1 MKPSIAFKALR
12 ASGLLILVWVSAV
25 TPSYACTTAV
35 ISGKVTADGR
45 PLLWKNRDT
54 RDGRHNEVAKITG
67 GKYEAVAVV
76 NAGQRKSVWMGVNE
90 VGFCIE
96 NSLSR
101 DLSTDD
107 DSSGPG
113 NGSFMRM
120 ALQRCKT
127 VDDFRRLLEET
138 NISGRSTLA
147 NFGVIDAHGGAAL
160 FETGPKSY
168 ELFDANDPV
177 TAPNGYI
184 VRSNFSTKA
193 QKVSCN
199 PAAAVL
205 KGIYSSERYLRA
217 IDILEEVGVDDIT
230 VQEVVRQCCRD
241 LSDDS
246 GKPYAGS
253 INGEDGSLPESIVTA
268 NTISR
273 TTTVSAVV
281 FHGVK
286 PGEDPRLSTMWT
298 MLGDPKFSIAVPVF
312 PVGQVAE
319 FLTDE
324 KGGEIGEIAISL
336 RDWRLTP
343 DRDGIYTKGMP
354 AIWNDLW
361 NLEDQLITSTLTAK
375 ARWSQ
380 VGLSAE
386 KVEQHQA
393 KAAQLAMEA
402 MQQELIEEKNAALQL
417 DAPKPPKFSPS
428 LMSSSEN

>member
-1 MKPSIAFKALR
+1 MKPFTSRQALR
-12 ASGLLILVWVSAV
+12 LSGFLFLCFISAAA
-25 TPSYACTTAV
+25 PSYACTTAV

-54 RDGRHNEVAKITG
+54 RDGLHNEVAKITG

-101 DLSTDD
+101 DLSTEEE
-107 DSSGPG
+107 SSGPG
-113 NGSFMRM
+113 NGAFMRM

-160 FETGPKSY
+160 FETGPKTY

-177 TAPNGYI
+177 DAPNGYI
-184 VRSNFSTKA
+184 VRSNFSTTA
-193 QKVSCN
+193 QKLSCN
-199 PAAAVL
+199 PVAAEL
-205 KGIYSSERYLRA
+205 NGIYSSDRYLRA
-217 IDILEEVGVDDIT
+217 NAILEDVGADHIS

-246 GKPYAGS
+246 GKPYPGS
-253 INGEDGSLPESIVTA
+253 INGEAGSLPELIGTGR
-268 NTISR
+268 TISR
-273 TTTVSAVV
+273 TTTVSAAV

-319 FLTDE
+319 FLAGE
-324 KGGEIGEIAISL
+324 KGAEIGEIAISL
-336 RDWRLTP
+336 RDWRLTD
-343 DRDGIYTKGMP
+343 DRDGIFTDGVP
-354 AIWNDLW
+354 GIWTDLW
-361 NLEDQLITSTLTAK
+361 NVEDQL
-375 ARWSQ
+375 
-380 VGLSAE
+380 
-386 KVEQHQA
+386 
-393 KAAQLAMEA
+393 
-402 MQQELIEEKNAALQL
+402 
-417 DAPKPPKFSPS
+417 
-428 LMSSSEN
+428 

>member
-1 MKPSIAFKALR
+1 MMPFSSRHTLPIV
-12 ASGLLILVWVSAV
+12 GLLFLVWASMATQVA
-25 TPSYACTTAV
+25 ACTTAV
-35 ISGKVTADGR
+35 ISGRVTPDGR

-54 RDGRHNEVAKITG
+54 RDGLHNEVARISG

-76 NAGQRKSVWMGVNE
+76 NAGKRGSVWMGTNE

-101 DLSTDD
+101 DLSTDED
-107 DSSGPG
+107 TSGPG
-113 NGSFMRM
+113 NGAFMKM

-160 FETGPKSY
+160 FETGPKTY
-168 ELFDANDPV
+168 RLFDANDPV

-184 VRSNFSTKA
+184 VRSNFSTTA
-193 QKVSCN
+193 QKVSAN
-199 PAAAVL
+199 PSAKSL
-205 KGIYSSERYLRA
+205 QGIYSSERYLRA
-217 IDILEEVGVDDIT
+217 VDILEQVGADHIT
-230 VQEVVRQCCRD
+230 LREVVRQCCRD

-246 GKPYAGS
+246 GTPYAGS
-253 INGEDGSLPESIVTA
+253 INGEAGVLPESIVTA

-286 PGEDPRLSTMWT
+286 PGENPKLTTMWT

-312 PVGQVAE
+312 PIGQVAE
-319 FLTDE
+319 SLTDE

-336 RDWRLTP
+336 RDWHLTP
-343 DRDGIYTKGMP
+343 DRDGIYTDGMTE
-354 AIWNDLW
+354 IWKDLW
-361 NLEDQLITSTLTAK
+361 RVEDEIIETTLAAK
-375 ARWSQ
+375 TNWK
-380 VGLSAE
+380 E
-386 KVEQHQA
+386 KGVSPTVVETYQA
-393 KAAQLAMEA
+393 KTGKRAMDA
-402 MQQELIEEKNAALQL
+402 MQQELIDEKKAALEL
-417 DAPKPPKFSPS
+417 KAPKPPKFSSS
-428 LMSSSEN
+428 LATGEN